1 MFLKNQSVI
10 FGSDSL
16 SLSLS
21 PLIVGDWLAW
31 YVRMSDLSLRLN
43 FSSLKIKWLISVTNL
58 MLFKPSTFPD
68 KYQSVNS
75 CFIFVFETT
84 HSSYNSE
91 IEGVFPH
98 IFFKSHCYSKTY
110 FNKCVA
116 DISQRQIIQQKQTPS
131 LWKAERISSY

>member
-16 SLSLS
+16 SLLV
-21 PLIVGDWLAW
+21 VGGWLAW

-58 MLFKPSTFPD
+58 MLFKPSLANINQ
-68 KYQSVNS
+68 YILYSSV
-75 CFIFVFETT
+75 IFVFETT